1 MTPIDHHAA
10 QLDTQSRETT
20 MHRTTILAALMFIR
34 LAALATAA
42 DLVHQSFSVQVISVD
57 PGITAIVPTDFFE
70 ISYTIDQSVKDQDS
84 SVGAGTFPSLAVSFS
99 LAARPLNAGT
109 WHPMGTFNFATS
121 NFVTN
126 AFGDNFTFQVRGSGF
141 PNGGT
146 GLTFFDLDL
155 NWKWP
160 ADISDSGLN
169 DQFGQQFGGTFNPAR
184 AVLRPSSI
192 RFLAGPGD
200 FREATIL
207 PETPALAGDYNI
219 NGVVDAADYTV
230 WRDSPAGP
238 GILANDATP
247 GTISA
252 SDYDVWKA
260 HFGQTGG
267 SGSNSNAAVP
277 EPATWAL
284 VAWAFSAVPY
294 CVRRNRAAAQLSPS
308 PVFSPA

>member
-1 MTPIDHHAA
+1 MTQNDYRAVQA
-10 QLDTQSRETT
+10 DNRSRGTT
-20 MHRTTILAALMFIR
+20 LHRTKILAALVFTR
-34 LAALATAA
+34 LATMATAA

-70 ISYTIDQSVKDQDS
+70 IAYTIDQSVKDQNN

-109 WHPMGTFNFATS
+109 WHPMGIFNFATS

-141 PNGGT
+141 PDGGP

-207 PETPALAGDYNI
+207 PENPALAGDYNI

-230 WRDSPAGP
+230 WRDSPTGP

-267 SGSNSNAAVP
+267 SGSNSNAGVP
-277 EPATWAL
+277 EPSTFVLLTLA
-284 VAWAFSAVPY
+284 VASLCVCRAV
-294 CVRRNRAAAQLSPS
+294 AAKGSC
-308 PVFSPA
+308 